1 MTYVELHAKSF
12 HSFGLGASHGHEL
25 LAQARELGMPAL
37 AQTDTNLCGALEFAR
52 LANSLEVQPITGG
65 EITLAD
71 ESRVALLVKSRE
83 GYANLSRLF
92 TLANAV
98 DRREPRLDPA
108 HLSEHAEGLVL
119 LAGGRHGALS
129 RLALAGERVEARELL
144 GCYRDWY
151 GADSVYVEL
160 QQNFLRGDTE
170 RNRELVSLAREVGS
184 PLVASNDVH
193 YHSPERYRLQHALVA
208 ARCNAT
214 IDQALRRIQPNHH
227 LHLKSEAQMA
237 ELFSELPEAVG
248 NTRRVAEQ
256 CAFNLSTDLGYRLP
270 EPLVPDGYTPETYLK
285 RLCYEAAARRYG
297 SVTAAVDERLEE
309 EFRLIGRHKLA
320 GFLLLYREIVRLA
333 QRIMEE
339 RGLIE
344 PETPLEKRPPGRG
357 RGSSVAL
364 LVGYLIGI
372 SHVDPIKWELTL
384 ERFLPDDMTSLPD
397 IDLDFP
403 RGLRDELIERVHEY
417 FGRDYAVLTGAI
429 STYSVK
435 GIIQDLGKALGLPQ
449 DDLRLL
455 SKQIHSHDG
464 ARLREEMEQLPA
476 FRDKVDAHGWR
487 DLIALAPQLMNAPR
501 GLGQHVGGMILSDA
515 PIPELVPVR
524 AGAMEGR
531 YIMDWNKDSVADAN
545 FAKIDLLS
553 LPVLDQLEEALD
565 LIEQRTGERPDLS
578 RLSPEDDGV
587 YDMINAGRSK
597 GVFLLQSPAQLKMG
611 QRLRSRRL
619 LDLAYQVALI
629 RPGVGTQG
637 SAVSQFVDRYRHG
650 AEWEYDHPL
659 EERALERGYG
669 VIVWQEQ
676 VVQLIM
682 DVAGMSAAEADEVR
696 RAFARANSDHLI
708 AMHRER
714 FLKGARAN
722 GVPPDVAEKIFA
734 KINGHYMFP
743 ESHSHAFAIT
753 AYQAAWLKRYYPLEF
768 FVTLINNQP
777 MGFYP
782 VETLK
787 EDARRFGVR
796 FLNPCVNRSEVRATP
811 ACSRCQGAVTHD
823 AVKKSPPR
831 RRGPHDQVGAARPRL
846 RGADFDLRADLQ
858 VEMPQAEGGR
868 LGLGMIRDI
877 GPESAKLIV
886 EERNERGPYADAG
899 ELVRRT
905 GLKPQSVRSLIEAGA
920 FDALT
925 PNRREALWE
934 AGLSIRPARS
944 GQRAFPVAG
953 ADPPPRFDDFSDY
966 EKMVGEYQT
975 LGIYPGGHV
984 MEFIRPTLDSGV
996 LTTAQVYDCEDGARI
1011 RVAGWPIARQHPRGQ
1026 DGTVF
1031 VTIEDETGDVQS
1043 IIWPRVFAQ
1052 CRRALSNQ
1060 LILLQG
1066 RIDRWDGTTNIV
1078 AERIDAIGADIRMP
1092 TAHDWH

>member
-1 MTYVELHAKSF
+1 MTYTELHTKSF

-25 LAQARELGMPAL
+25 LAQARSFGMSSLAL
-37 AQTDTNLCGALEFAR
+37 TDTNLCGALEFAR
-52 LANSLEVQPITGG
+52 LANSLEIQPITGG
-65 EITLAD
+65 EITLQD
-71 ESRVALLVKSRE
+71 ESRVTLLARSRE

-92 TLANAV
+92 TLANEV

-108 HLSEHAEGLVL
+108 HLPEHSAGLVL
-119 LAGGRHGALS
+119 LGAGRHGALS
-129 RLALAGERVEARELL
+129 RLVLAGEHVQARELL
-144 GCYRDWY
+144 SRYRDWY

-170 RNRELVSLAREVGS
+170 RNRELVGLAREVGA
-184 PLVASNDVH
+184 PLVASNDVL

-208 ARCNAT
+208 AKHNTT
-214 IDQALRRIQPNHH
+214 IDQALKHIQPNHH
-227 LHLKSEAQMA
+227 LHLKPPA
-237 ELFSELPEAVG
+237 EMSRLFAEFPEAIC
-248 NTRRVAEQ
+248 NTRLVAEQ
-256 CAFNLSTDLGYRLP
+256 CQFNLSTDLGYTLP
-270 EPLVPDGYTPETYLK
+270 DPIVPDGYTPESYLK

-297 SVTAAVDERLEE
+297 SVSMAVADRLEE

-339 RGLIE
+339 RGLSE

-372 SHVDPIKWELTL
+372 SHVDPLKWELTL

-417 FGRDYAVLTGAI
+417 FGRDFAVLTGAI

-464 ARLREEMEQLPA
+464 ARLRDEMEQLSA

-501 GLGQHVGGMILSDA
+501 GLGQHVGGMILSDS
-515 PIPELVPVR
+515 PIPEMVPVR

-531 YIMDWNKDSVADAN
+531 FIMDWNKDSVADAN

-565 LIEQRTGERPDLS
+565 LIEQRDGERPDLS
-578 RLSPEDDGV
+578 QISPEDDGV
-587 YDMINAGRSK
+587 YDMINAGQSK

-650 AEWEYDHPL
+650 VEWQYDHPL

-682 DVAGMSAAEADEVR
+682 DVASMTAAEADEIR
-696 RAFARANSDHLI
+696 RAFARANSEHLI

-714 FLKGARAN
+714 FFEGAGAN
-722 GVPPDVAEKIFA
+722 GVPPDIAEKIFS

-753 AYQAAWLKRYYPLEF
+753 AYQAAWLKRYHPLEF

-787 EDARRFGVR
+787 EDARKFGVR
-796 FLNPCVNRSEVRATP
+796 FLNPCVNHSEVRAQP
-811 ACSRCQGAVTHD
+811 VDSEV
-823 AVKKSPPR
+823 
-831 RRGPHDQVGAARPRL
+831 
-846 RGADFDLRADLQ
+846 
-858 VEMPQAEGGR
+858 R
-868 LGLGMIRDI
+868 LGLGMIKDI
-877 GPESAKLIV
+877 GPESARLIV
-886 EERNERGPYADAG
+886 EERERHGPYADAG

-905 GLKPQSVRSLIEAGA
+905 GLKPQSVRSLVEAGA
-920 FDALT
+920 FDGVT

-934 AGLSIRPARS
+934 AGLSIRPTRA
-944 GQRAFPVAG
+944 GLRAFPVAG
-953 ADPPPRFDDFSDY
+953 ANPPPRFDDFSDY
-966 EKMVGEYQT
+966 EKMVGEYHA
-975 LGIYPGGHV
+975 LGIYPRGHV
-984 MEFIRPTLDSGV
+984 MEFIRPTLDAGV
-996 LTTAQVYDCEDGARI
+996 MTTAEVYDANDGQRI

-1031 VTIEDETGDVQS
+1031 VTIEDETGDIQTIV
-1043 IIWPRVFAQ
+1043 WPKVFAK

-1060 LILLQG
+1060 LIMLQG

-1078 AERIDAIGADIRMP
+1078 AERIEAIGADLRMP

>member
-1 MTYVELHAKSF
+1 MTYIELRTKSF

-25 LAQARELGMPAL
+25 LAQARAFGMPAL
-37 AQTDTNLCGALEFAR
+37 GLTDTNLCGALEFAR
-52 LANSLEVQPITGG
+52 LANSLEIQPITGG
-65 EITLAD
+65 ELVLQD

-92 TLANAV
+92 TLANSV

-108 HLSEHAEGLVL
+108 HLPEHAEGLVL

-129 RLALAGERVEARELL
+129 RLALAGEGVEARELL
-144 GCYRDWY
+144 GRYRDWY

-170 RNRELVSLAREVGS
+170 RNRELVGLAREVGA

-208 ARCNAT
+208 SKHNTT
-214 IDQALRRIQPNHH
+214 IDQALRHIQPNHH

-237 ELFSELPEAVG
+237 ELFSEFPEALC
-248 NTRRVAEQ
+248 NTRLVAEQ
-256 CAFNLSTDLGYRLP
+256 CAFNLSTDLGYTLP
-270 EPLVPDGYTPETYLK
+270 EPIVPEGYTPESYLR
-285 RLCYEAAARRYG
+285 RLCEEAAARRYG
-297 SVTAAVDERLEE
+297 SVTAEVGQRLEE
-309 EFRLIGRHKLA
+309 EFNLIGRHKLA

-339 RGLIE
+339 RGLAE

-372 SHVDPIKWELTL
+372 SHVDPLKWELTL

-435 GIIQDLGKALGLPQ
+435 GIIQDLGKALGLPP

-464 ARLREEMEQLPA
+464 SRLREEMEQLPA
-476 FRDKVDAHGWR
+476 FRDKVEAHGWR

-501 GLGQHVGGMILSDA
+501 GLGQHVGGMILSDS
-515 PIPELVPVR
+515 PIPEMVPVR
-524 AGAMEGR
+524 AGAMAGR

-565 LIEQRTGERPDLS
+565 LIEQREGERPDLS
-578 RLSPEDDGV
+578 QISPEDGGV
-587 YDMINAGRSK
+587 YDMINAGQSK

-650 AEWEYDHPL
+650 VEWEYDHPL

-696 RAFARANSDHLI
+696 RAFARANSEHLI
-708 AMHRER
+708 EMHRER
-714 FLKGARAN
+714 FLAGALAN
-722 GVPPDVAEKIFA
+722 GVPPDIAEKIFS

-753 AYQAAWLKRYYPLEF
+753 AYQAAWLKRYHPLEF

-787 EDARRFGVR
+787 EDARKFGVP
-796 FLNPCVNRSEVRATP
+796 FLNPCVNRSEVRAQP
-811 ACSRCQGAVTHD
+811 AFSH
-823 AVKKSPPR
+823 SPP
-831 RRGPHDQVGAARPRL
+831 QRPL
-846 RGADFDLRADLQ
+846 PNSLSSPLQ
-858 VEMPQAEGGR
+858 GEVPQAEGVR
-868 LGLGMIRDI
+868 LGLG
-877 GPESAKLIV
+877 
-886 EERNERGPYADAG
+886 
-899 ELVRRT
+899 
-905 GLKPQSVRSLIEAGA
+905 
-920 FDALT
+920 
-925 PNRREALWE
+925 
-934 AGLSIRPARS
+934 
-944 GQRAFPVAG
+944 
-953 ADPPPRFDDFSDY
+953 
-966 EKMVGEYQT
+966 
-975 LGIYPGGHV
+975 
-984 MEFIRPTLDSGV
+984 
-996 LTTAQVYDCEDGARI
+996 
-1011 RVAGWPIARQHPRGQ
+1011 
-1026 DGTVF
+1026 
-1031 VTIEDETGDVQS
+1031 
-1043 IIWPRVFAQ
+1043 
-1052 CRRALSNQ
+1052 
-1060 LILLQG
+1060 
-1066 RIDRWDGTTNIV
+1066 
-1078 AERIDAIGADIRMP
+1078 
-1092 TAHDWH
+1092 